1 MPGEALLEVRD
12 LCVDLPDRAVLSDI
26 SFTIARAAIVGLC
39 GDSGCGKTTLALA
52 LLKLLPGPPYRLRG
66 EVALCG
72 RNLLALS
79 ERELEPVR
87 GGQIACI
94 FQDSLL
100 ALNPVLRIRTQ
111 IAEVLRA
118 HGVEHDLRKLLT
130 LAGLPDPERIL
141 TSYPHQLSGGER
153 QRVTIAQALACRP
166 SLIVADEPFTAL
178 DAPRVVEL
186 AGVFRRL
193 RDELGTS
200 FLLISHT
207 PGVLAVTA
215 DEVLRMRDG
224 RIVERG
230 APREVLRHAR

>member
-1 MPGEALLEVRD
+1 MSGEALLEVRD
-12 LCVDLPDRAVLSDI
+12 LCVDLPDRSVLADI
-26 SFTIARAAIVGLC
+26 SFTIARAGITGLC

-52 LLKLLPGPPYRLRG
+52 LLKLLASPPYRVAG
-66 EVALCG
+66 EVLLGG

-79 ERELEPVR
+79 DRELQPVR

-94 FQDSLL
+94 FQDSLQ

-111 IAEVLRA
+111 ISEILRA
-118 HGVEHDLRKLLT
+118 HGSRHDLRKLLAM
-130 LAGLPDPERIL
+130 AGLSDPDRIL
-141 TSYPHQLSGGER
+141 MAYPHQLSGGER

-166 SLIVADEPFTAL
+166 ALVVADEPFTAL

-186 AGVFRRL
+186 AGVFCRL

-207 PGVLAVTA
+207 PGVLRITA
-215 DEVLRMRDG
+215 DEVLRMEAG

-230 APREVLRHAR
+230 

>member
-12 LCVDLPDRAVLSDI
+12 LCVDMPDRAVLSEI
-26 SFTIARAAIVGLC
+26 SFPIAGAAIVGLC

-52 LLKLLPGPPYRLRG
+52 LLNLLASPPYRVRG
-66 EVALCG
+66 DVLLGG

-79 ERELEPVR
+79 EREWETVR
-87 GGQIACI
+87 GGQIACV
-94 FQDSLL
+94 FPDSLL

-111 IAEVLRA
+111 IAEILRA
-118 HGVEHDLRKLLT
+118 HGSQHDLHKLLA
-130 LAGLPDPERIL
+130 LAGLPDSARIL
-141 TSYPHQLSGGER
+141 KAYPHQLSGGER

-207 PGVLAVTA
+207 PGVLAITA
-215 DEVLRMRDG
+215 DEVLRMHAG

-230 APREVLRHAR
+230 APREVLRVR

>member
-1 MPGEALLEVRD
+1 MPGDALLEVRD
-12 LCVDLPDRAVLSDI
+12 LCVDLPDRAVLSNI
-26 SFTIARAAIVGLC
+26 SFPIARASIAGLC

-52 LLKLLPGPPYRLRG
+52 LMKLLSSPPYRVRG
-66 EVALCG
+66 EVLLGG
-72 RNLLALS
+72 RNMLALS
-79 ERELEPVR
+79 EREWEPVR
-87 GGQIACI
+87 GGQIACV
-94 FQDSLL
+94 FQDSLR

-118 HGVEHDLRKLLT
+118 HGCQHDLHKLLG
-130 LAGLPDPERIL
+130 LAGLPDSARIL
-141 TSYPHQLSGGER
+141 RAYPHQLSGGER

-178 DAPRVVEL
+178 DAPRMVEL

-207 PGVLAVTA
+207 PGVLRITA
-215 DEVLRMRDG
+215 DEVLRMDAG
-224 RIVERG
+224 RIVKRG
-230 APREVLRHAR
+230 APPEVLRAR